1 MTEMSVE
8 RELLKM
14 YKLMRAHF
22 GYRNW
27 WPGETSFEVCIG
39 AILTQNTAWSNVKK
53 AVENLKNG
61 KLLSSRK
68 IFNSSNKQLSFLI
81 KPSGYFNQKAR
92 TLKAFCR
99 FLIHNYNGSCSR
111 MSKVE
116 TSELRNKLLSVKGIG
131 PETADSILL
140 YACNKPVFVIDAY
153 TKRIFSRHG
162 FFEENIRYDRA
173 QFFFE
178 TNLKRDISFYND
190 YHAQIVETG
199 KNYCRKK
206 PGCEAC
212 PLKGLLTK

>member
-1 MTEMSVE
+1 ME

-22 GYRNW
+22 GCRNW

-53 AVENLKNG
+53 AVENLKNE

-68 IFNSSNKQLSFLI
+68 ILNSSNKQLSFLI

-92 TLKAFCR
+92 TLKTFCR
-99 FLIHNYNGSCSR
+99 FLIYNYNGSCSR
-111 MSKVE
+111 MSKVD
-116 TSELRNKLLSVKGIG
+116 TTELRNKLLSVKGIG

-140 YACNKPVFVIDAY
+140 YACNKPVFVIDVY

-162 FFEENIRYDRA
+162 FFKENIRYDRA

-178 TNLKRDISFYND
+178 TNLKRDIGLYND

-206 PGCEAC
+206 PRCEAC